1 MTSHDFATTPSHLEL
16 RGVTKV
22 HERDGEPVRAL
33 DGVDLDIATGE
44 YVAVT
49 GASGSGKSTLLHV
62 IGCLDSPT
70 SGSYRLAGEELAHL
84 SADERSLRRRRIGF
98 VFQSFHLLPRLT
110 AIDNVALP
118 LRYAGVPLGERR
130 DRAEILLRR
139 VGLGDRLTHRSTQ
152 LSGGQQQRVAIARA
166 LVSGAPLILCDEPT
180 GNLDSAAG
188 AAVIELLESLGREGR
203 TLIVVT
209 HDPALAARAARR
221 LTMRDGRVESDERD
235 RSRHAVEP

>member
-1 MTSHDFATTPSHLEL
+1 MTITAYLEL
-16 RGVTKV
+16 RGVTKT

-33 DGVDLDIATGE
+33 DGVDLDVARGE

-49 GASGSGKSTLLHV
+49 GPSGSGKSTLLHV
-62 IGCLDSPT
+62 LGCLDSPT
-70 SGSYRLAGEELAHL
+70 TGSYRFAGEQLANL
-84 SADERSLRRRRIGF
+84 SADQRSLRRRQIGF

-118 LRYAGVPLGERR
+118 LRYAGVGQGERR
-130 DRAEILLRR
+130 DRAEQLLRR
-139 VGLGDRLTHRSTQ
+139 VGLGDRLLHRSTQ

-166 LVSGAPLILCDEPT
+166 LVSDAPLLLCDEPT

-209 HDPALAARAARR
+209 HDAALAARAARR
-221 LTMRDGRVESDERD
+221 LTMRDGRIEADESV
-235 RSRHAVEP
+235 RSRRDGAP